1 MIKHPV
7 LLISFTAALFSV
19 SALGYCDNLHSSVQG
34 IEIIEDIIDR
44 IDEISSVT
52 EQDEI
57 GNVEQ
62 WAVEVRGL
70 WKAFVDYNKCIFF
83 GEIESSKSIDDAIQE
98 VTESLEQLFE
108 YSTDDVAKLQVL
120 HTDLHNDL
128 ENLFVE
134 IRKPVLLAF
143 LGPKCKSWPN
153 CKTGKIMKERLS
165 VIASKYEGVV
175 RVTVIDVTKE
185 KSIAKSWKIM
195 LVPTLVFIDQTG
207 EEIYRRSGES
217 DEFLIEDKLDGI
229 LE

>member
-7 LLISFTAALFSV
+7 LLISLTAALFSV

-34 IEIIEDIIDR
+34 IEVIKDIIDR
-44 IDEISSVT
+44 IDEISTVI
-52 EQDEI
+52 EQNDI

-62 WAVEVRGL
+62 GAVEVRGL
-70 WKAFVDYNKCIFF
+70 WKTFVEHNECVFI
-83 GEIESSKSIDDAIQE
+83 GEIEKSKSIGDAIHE
-98 VTESLEQLFE
+98 VTESLEQVFE
-108 YSTDDVAKLQVL
+108 CSTDDVSKLQVL

-128 ENLFVE
+128 ENLLVE
-134 IRKPVLLAF
+134 ISKPVLLAF

-153 CKTGKIMKERLS
+153 CKTGRIMKERLS
-165 VIASKYEGVV
+165 AIASKYEGVI
-175 RVTVIDVTKE
+175 RVTVIDITKE

-207 EEIYRRSGES
+207 EEIYRRSGET
-217 DEFLIEDKLDGI
+217 DEFLMEDKLDGL